1 MYIPAIINLI
11 KDPIVIVADSIAHN
25 GVSFRAAILTG
36 KFPSKVGYEFTP
48 VSSATA
54 KVLGNYGT
62 NMRRGVYH
70 ADKAVGLS
78 TDNMS
83 LPLHEVTLPRALKR
97 QLLTGVDD
105 AGYRT
110 LMLGEC

>member
-1 MYIPAIINLI
+1 MNKSKIVVILVGIIAACIGLYSKYWMYIPAIINLI

-54 KVLGNYGT
+54 RYWGITAQICAGACIT
-62 NMRRGVYH
+62 PIRRWG
-70 ADKAVGLS
+70 
-78 TDNMS
+78 
-83 LPLHEVTLPRALKR
+83 
-97 QLLTGVDD
+97 
-105 AGYRT
+105 
-110 LMLGEC
+110 